1 MFVFAILH
9 TFAAWEANAGS
20 KDSERQLCQHYFLRF
35 ASEERERG
43 DLLLLADQS
52 ELKQRRREF
61 MI

>member
-1 MFVFAILH
+1 M
-9 TFAAWEANAGS
+9 S
-20 KDSERQLCQHYFLRF
+20 
-35 ASEERERG
+35 ASFFEICVRGERERE